1 VKRFVIPILTVLAA
15 ALVAGGFTVRHALT
29 APKQNAE
36 SIVFEV
42 AEGSTLGR
50 VARSLEQAGLVRR
63 AWAFEGLARWQ
74 KQGASLRAGEYELS
88 AMQSPAEIL
97 DRLAR
102 GQVRTHPFS
111 FPEGLTAAEIATRF
125 EEAGL
130 AEAEEVLSLVH
141 DAEFAAALRVE
152 GDDLEGY
159 LFPETYRW
167 ARGVGARAM
176 VEDLVEQFRLAW
188 APLAEPAKAR
198 GLSMREVVVLASIVE
213 KETGAPEERPRI
225 AAVFLNRLS
234 RGMRLETDPAVIYG
248 IPDFDGNLRR
258 VHLEDASNAYNTY
271 KIPGLPPG
279 PIANPGAAALRAV
292 VEPNEDEEA
301 LFFVSKND
309 GTHHF
314 SRTYAEHAR
323 AVNRYQRGHR

>member
-1 VKRFVIPILTVLAA
+1 MKRIVIPMVAVLAA
-15 ALVAGGFTVRHALT
+15 ALVAGGFTVRRALT
-29 APKQNAE
+29 APKQNAQPV
-36 SIVFEV
+36 VFEV
-42 AEGSTLGR
+42 PEGATLGR
-50 VARSLEQAGLVRR
+50 VARSLKQAGLVRR

-88 AMQSPAEIL
+88 ATQSPAEIL

-111 FPEGLTAAEIATRF
+111 FPEGLTATEIATRF

-130 AEAEEVLSLVH
+130 ADAEEILALVH
-141 DAEFAAALRVE
+141 DSSLAKELRVD

-176 VEDLVEQFRLAW
+176 IEDLVEQFRLAW
-188 APLAEPAKAR
+188 APLAETAQTR
-198 GLSMREVVVLASIVE
+198 GLSMHEVVVLASIVE

-225 AAVFLNRLS
+225 AAVFLNRLE
-234 RGMRLETDPAVIYG
+234 RGMRLETDPSVIYG

-258 VHLEDASNAYNTY
+258 IHLEDTSNVYNTY

-323 AVNRYQRGHR
+323 AVDRYQRGHR

>member
-1 VKRFVIPILTVLAA
+1 MRRALLPLLAVLVA
-15 ALVAGGFTVRHALT
+15 ALVAGGFTLRHALT
-29 APKQNAE
+29 APKQSAE
-36 SIVFEV
+36 TVVFDV
-42 AEGSTLGR
+42 PEGATLSR
-50 VARSLEQAGLVRR
+50 VARSLQQAGLVRR
-63 AWAFEGLARWQ
+63 AWAFESLARWR
-74 KQGASLRAGEYELS
+74 KQGGALRAGEYELS
-88 AMQSPAEIL
+88 AVQSPAEIL

-111 FPEGLTAAEIATRF
+111 FPEGLTAAEIAARF

-130 AEAEEVLSLVH
+130 AEAEEILDLV
-141 DAEFAAALRVE
+141 DDPALADALRVQ

-167 ARGVGARAM
+167 ARGIGARAM
-176 VEDLVEQFRLAW
+176 IEDLVEQFRLAW
-188 APLAEPAKAR
+188 APLAERAEAQ
-198 GLSMREVVVLASIVE
+198 GLSMREVVILASIVE
-213 KETGAPEERPRI
+213 KETAAPEERPRI
-225 AAVFLNRLS
+225 AAVFLNRLA

-258 VHLEDASNAYNTY
+258 VHLEDASNPYNTY
-271 KIPGLPPG
+271 QIPGLPPG

-292 VEPNEDEEA
+292 VEPAEDEES

-314 SRTYAEHAR
+314 SRTYPEHAR
-323 AVNRYQRGHR
+323 AVDRYQRGLR

>member
-1 VKRFVIPILTVLAA
+1 MKRIAIPIIALLTA
-15 ALVAGGFTVRHALT
+15 ALVAGGFTVRRALT
-29 APKQNAE
+29 APKPDAE
-36 SIVFEV
+36 PIVFDV
-42 AEGSTLGR
+42 PAGATLGR
-50 VARSLEQAGLVRR
+50 VAASLEQAGLIRR

-74 KQGASLRAGEYELS
+74 GKGGSLRAGEYEFS

-102 GQVRTHPFS
+102 GQVLTHPFS
-111 FPEGLTAAEIATRF
+111 FPEGLTAAEIAVRF

-130 AEAEEVLSLVH
+130 AEAEEILALVH
-141 DAEFAAALRVE
+141 DTALVAELSVE

-176 VEDLVEQFRLAW
+176 IEDLVEQFRLAW
-188 APLAEPAKAR
+188 APLASLAKAR
-198 GLSMREVVVLASIVE
+198 ELSMHEVVVLASIVE

-225 AAVFLNRLS
+225 AAVFLNRLR

-258 VHLEDASNAYNTY
+258 VHLEDTSNAYNTY

-292 VEPNEDEEA
+292 VEPSEQEDA
-301 LFFVSKND
+301 IFFVSKND

-323 AVNRYQRGHR
+323 AVDRYQRGHR

>member
-1 VKRFVIPILTVLAA
+1 MKRVLLPLLAVLVA
-15 ALVAGGFTVRHALT
+15 TLVAGAFTVRHAFT
-29 APKQNAE
+29 APKLSAA
-36 SIVFEV
+36 SVVFEV
-42 AEGSTLGR
+42 PEGATLAR

-63 AWAFEGLARWQ
+63 AWAFEGLARWRE
-74 KQGASLRAGEYELS
+74 QGGELRAGEYELS
-88 AMQSPAEIL
+88 AVQSPAEIL

-111 FPEGLTAAEIATRF
+111 FPEGLTAAEIARRF

-130 AEAEEVLSLVH
+130 AEAEEILAIVH
-141 DAEFAAALRVE
+141 DPGLAAALRVE
-152 GDDLEGY
+152 GESLEGY

-167 ARGVGARAM
+167 ARGIGARAM

-188 APLAEPAKAR
+188 APLAERAQAQ
-198 GLSMREVVVLASIVE
+198 GLSMREAVVLASIVE
-213 KETGAPEERPRI
+213 KETGSPEERPRI
-225 AAVFLNRLS
+225 AAVFLNRLA

-258 VHLEDASNAYNTY
+258 VHLEDASNPYNTY
-271 KIPGLPPG
+271 QIPGLPPG
-279 PIANPGAAALRAV
+279 PIANPGAASLRAV
-292 VEPNEDEEA
+292 VEPKEDESS

-314 SRTYAEHAR
+314 SRTYTEHAR
-323 AVNRYQRGHR
+323 AVDRYQRGHR